1 MRYQIEEGTSQIIG
15 EQVFSDQEY
24 ENRLSRIREKM
35 LEEDVDIFIAFGPE
49 NIFYLT
55 GHDTP
60 AYQYV
65 QACVVT
71 MEGRP
76 VNVIRHIDASN
87 TLYNS
92 WGRRVVAYLD
102 EDEPVDAILA
112 LVRQVGVK
120 GSRIGLEDQA
130 FFISPRRYAKLTQTL
145 LMQGYKTTGI
155 NPVGSLRLVKSN
167 EEIATIRRAARI
179 TEKAMVAAI
188 AASHEGANEN
198 AIAAAIW
205 QALVT
210 NGGQFP
216 GLPPFVTSGPRMCLA
231 HATWSG
237 RALQAGDCLGFE
249 IPGVVNRYVA
259 PLYRYVAPLYRC
271 GTVGKPDASFEKL
284 AAACHRSMDIM
295 VNAIRPGIRAADIH
309 KLHVDNFTRFGL
321 EVKHRAGYSVGI
333 NYPPDWGEGNELS
346 LTHAEMRPLQ
356 AGMVFH
362 LVPGVYIS
370 DKAHIIISQT
380 VLVTQSGCEIITDH
394 PNQLFSV

>member
-1 MRYQIEEGTSQIIG
+1 VTCQIEEGPSQTISAPA
-15 EQVFSDQEY
+15 FSDQEY
-24 ENRLSRIREKM
+24 ERRLERLRQKM

-92 WGRRVVAYLD
+92 WSKKVVAYLD
-102 EDEPVDAILA
+102 EDEPVDVIFA
-112 LVRQVGVK
+112 LVDQLVTK

-130 FFISPRRYAKLTQTL
+130 FFISPRRYVLLTDRL
-145 LMQGYKTTGI
+145 HAQGYKTTGI
-155 NPVGSLRLVKSN
+155 NPVGDLRLVKSA
-167 EEIATIRRAARI
+167 EEIATIRRAAKV
-179 TEKAMVAAI
+179 TQKAMAAAI
-188 AASHEGANEN
+188 SSSHEGANEN
-198 AIAAAIW
+198 DIAGAIW

-237 RALQAGDCLGFE
+237 RVLQAGDCLGFE

-259 PLYRYVAPLYRC
+259 PLYRC
-271 GTVGKPDASFEKL
+271 GTVGKPSASFEKL
-284 AAACHRSMDIM
+284 ADACHSSMDIM
-295 VNAIRPGIRAADIH
+295 VNAIKPGVRAADIH
-309 KLHVDNFTRFGL
+309 KLHVDNFARFGL
-321 EVKHRAGYSVGI
+321 EVKHRAGYSVGV

-346 LTHAEMRPLQ
+346 LTHAEMRELR

-370 DKAHIIISQT
+370 DKAHIIISET
-380 VLVTQSGCEIITDH
+380 ILVTQTGCEIITDY
-394 PNQLFSV
+394 PRQLFSV